1 MDLMFKGLELKC
13 GLSSGLNQIILKQ
26 FVKFQTSLLKKALTS
41 SLAAEQIPGLV
52 WQPIKKCD
60 WASVSSNSKLRE
72 AMQQIMQEW
81 LLSFILQ

>member
-1 MDLMFKGLELKC
+1 MFKGLELKC

-52 WQPIKKCD
+52 
-60 WASVSSNSKLRE
+60 
-72 AMQQIMQEW
+72 
-81 LLSFILQ
+81 